1 MLPRRLAGEIQV
13 ALKDTPVLFL
23 NGARQTGKST
33 IAQELI
39 CPDGQPMRYL
49 TLDDAPVLAA
59 AEADPSGFVA
69 GLGGPAVL
77 DEVQRAPKLFLAIK
91 AAVDRKRQPGQFLL
105 TGSADVLL
113 LPNISESLA
122 GRMEIFTL
130 WPLSQGE
137 MEGTR
142 DNLLDA
148 LFAKGPI
155 KPYRGKEDRPAS
167 IERVTRGG
175 YPIVQQRAADAR
187 RRAWFAGYLTTIL
200 QRDIRDLANIDDLT
214 SMPRL
219 IELLA
224 TRICGLLSF
233 ADISRSIGIAQTTLK
248 RYFTLIETTFL
259 VQTLPA
265 WSANLGLR
273 LVKAPKLYLN
283 DTGLASYLLG
293 LNAAQLAADPM
304 ALGPLLENFVLM
316 ELRKQS
322 GWSGVRPN
330 FYHFR
335 THAGNEV
342 DIVLEDAAGNLVGV
356 EVKASASV
364 GAADVKGLRA
374 LAELTGSRFRRGIV
388 FYLGADTVPFAKNIH
403 AMPVESIW
411 KA

>member
-33 IAQELI
+33 MARELI
-39 CPDGQPMRYL
+39 CPEGKPMRYL

-59 AEADPSGFVA
+59 ARNDPPGFIA
-69 GLGGPAVL
+69 GLGGPVVL
-77 DEVQRAPKLFLAIK
+77 DEVQRAPDLFLAIK
-91 AAVDRKRQPGQFLL
+91 AAVDRNRKPGQFLL

-137 MEGTR
+137 MER
-142 DNLLDA
+142 SHDNIVDA
-148 LFAKGPI
+148 LFAKSI
-155 KPYRGKEDRPAS
+155 KPYRGKEDRAAS
-167 IERVTRGG
+167 IERVARGG
-175 YPIVQQRAADAR
+175 YPVVQQRALDAR
-187 RRAWFAGYLTTIL
+187 RRAWFGGYLTTIL
-200 QRDIRDLANIDDLT
+200 QRDIRELSNIDDLT
-214 SMPRL
+214 MMPRL
-219 IELLA
+219 LELLA
-224 TRICGLLSF
+224 TRICALLNI
-233 ADISRSIGIAQTTLK
+233 ADISRSIAIPQTTLK
-248 RYFTLIETTFL
+248 RYFTLLETTFL
-259 VQTLPA
+259 VQTLHA

-273 LVKAPKLYLN
+273 LVKSPKIYLN
-283 DTGLASYLLG
+283 DTGLAAYLLG
-293 LNAAQLAADPM
+293 LNAAQLAANPM

-322 GWSGVRPN
+322 GWTAVRPN

-335 THAGNEV
+335 THSGDEV
-342 DIVLEDAAGNLVGV
+342 DIVLEDAAGNLVGI

-374 LAELTGSRFRRGIV
+374 FAELAGSRFRRGVV
-388 FYLGADTVPFAKNIH
+388 FYLGSETVPFAKNIH
-403 AMPVESIW
+403 AMPVESLW
-411 KA
+411 RG